1 MVHACFLGTAHAWTL
16 GVQCFPAVCA
26 VIHEYA
32 QLMLVPAD
40 RNTPCSLLLLPAAP
54 ASQMTMEWTHEAD
67 AVLGF
72 LHPWL

>member
-16 GVQCFPAVCA
+16 GVQCFPVVCV

-40 RNTPCSLLLLPAAP
+40 RNMPYSLLLLSCCSRFPDDHGVD
-54 ASQMTMEWTHEAD
+54 T
-67 AVLGF
+67 
-72 LHPWL
+72 